1 MPRIPGWALLIVAFG
16 CATLATFMVKGYIDR
31 AAKPV
36 KAKIQVVRTID
47 KVEKGEILS
56 AKQLKKVDLTEETI
70 PQDRDYFSDEKKAE
84 GRKALESLP
93 ANTLITAKNTE
104 RVIPGMAGK
113 VEHNWRAMTVKVDE
127 ASGVAGFLAPENRV
141 DVLVVL
147 DKGEF
152 NKNPISKTLLQNL
165 KVLGTGQKTVQNPED
180 KPQIVPT
187 VTLEVTPEQ
196 GEILALAAQQGRI
209 SLVLRGQLPKEPPG
223 AEASTS
229 NPAVP
234 GTTALLNPNQRVVH
248 ITVSDA
254 SVVAPGNRVDVV
266 LFMDKGEW
274 SKYPIAKILFQNME
288 VLNTDRRQQVTLA
301 VTPQE
306 ALDLTWAAQV
316 GRISLLMRPGDKTV
330 GTNENMGKTVGV
342 DAGRFFGKWTPPSVP
357 RTMIVIRGIEWALE
371 EPLNNK

>member
-1 MPRIPGWALLIVAFG
+1 MPRLPGWALLAVAIGF
-16 CATLATFMVKGYIDR
+16 AILATFMVKGYIDR

-47 KVEKGEILS
+47 QVKKGEILS
-56 AKQLKKVDLTEETI
+56 AKQLKKVDLDVEAV
-70 PQDRDYFSDEKKAE
+70 PQDGDYFSDEKKVE
-84 GRKALESLP
+84 GRKALEPLP
-93 ANTLITAKNTE
+93 PNTLITAKNTE

-113 VEHNWRAMTVKVDE
+113 LEPNRRAMTVKVDE

-141 DVLVVL
+141 DVVVVM
-147 DKGEF
+147 DRGEF
-152 NKNPISKTLLQNL
+152 SKNPIAKTLFQNL

-196 GEILALAAQQGRI
+196 GERLALAAQQGRI

-234 GTTALLNPNQRVVH
+234 GTTALLPNQRVVH

-288 VLNTDRRQQVTLA
+288 VLNTDKRQQVTLA

-316 GRISLLMRPGDKTV
+316 GRLSLLMRPGDKTA
-330 GTNENMGKTVGV
+330 GTNKDIAKTVGV
-342 DAGRFFGKWTPPSVP
+342 DAGRFFGKWNPPSVP